1 METLA
6 VEFIGY
12 LNVFFSFIWLPIAIW
27 SLLALIVWAYMR
39 NKEQLH
45 PQYHYQVRLG
55 VLFSLPAGL
64 LALSAIQ
71 GIEYLLQ
78 GTEEPVN
85 LALFTVSYPVEVSVS
100 SAQTES
106 LFTFSEIVILLF
118 FGLYAAGVIF
128 TILKLSVQWLK
139 LRSLRNSNALQLLF
153 SLNNLDHESR
163 KLVKTIKKPVFILF
177 VDDAI
182 IPVTFGFNHP
192 VLVLPASLQS
202 DTEKFNLVIRHELTH
217 IAENDFITH
226 LMVVLTRAVFWFHPL
241 IHKLH
246 NEIIEYRELRC
257 DSILLAEN
265 SVSRKKYASL
275 LLELLPLPNINKE
288 LSVNMA
294 QESSNLK
301 KRIEMITQSRYK
313 QKHSKRISLGIF
325 STILM
330 VTVFAMACTDMQ
342 TENVFDDEDEILNL
356 MTDVDRSGDRGY
368 HEIVIFRGE
377 NGEMESHQGKIDNLD
392 NLPPDVIKSIE
403 VYKDEK
409 AVELYGERGKHG
421 VIIIRT
427 HTDPSAYNTTLKA
440 LGMEAET
447 LPAPPRPDQPL
458 NEKEDYYSIV
468 EEMPELIGGLES
480 IMKEVR
486 YPATAR
492 QAGIEGRVFVQFVV
506 NEQGGVEDARVVRG
520 VGGGL
525 DEEALRVVRQAKFKP
540 GMQRG
545 QPVRV
550 QFSLPIFFR
559 LSGSENVDEQSSSNM
574 NSSFDEINI
583 KAYGNDER
591 TKITDASETPSVIG
605 KQMEI
610 STQNED
616 GKLRGKIVDGET
628 KEPLAGANVVLAETN
643 TGTSTNSDGEF
654 SIELGPEST
663 YEIVVSYVGYQR
675 AMLSVSR

>member
-6 VEFIGY
+6 VEFTGY
-12 LNVFFSFIWLPIAIW
+12 LNVFLSFIWLPIAIW

-118 FGLYAAGVIF
+118 FGLYAAGVLF

-139 LRSLRNSNALQLLF
+139 LRSLRNSSALQLLF
-153 SLNNLDHESR
+153 SLNNLDHENR
-163 KLVKTIKKPVFILF
+163 KLVKSIKKPVFILF
-177 VDDAI
+177 VDEAM

-192 VLVLPASLQS
+192 VVVLPASLQS
-202 DTEKFNLVIRHELTH
+202 DTEKCSLVIRHELTH

-226 LMVVLTRAVFWFHPL
+226 LMVVLTKAVFWFHPL

-301 KRIEMITQSRYK
+301 KRIQMITQSQYK
-313 QKHSKRISLGIF
+313 QKHSRRISLGIF

-342 TENVFDDEDEILNL
+342 TENVFDDEDEVLNL

-392 NLPPDVIKSIE
+392 NLPPDVIKSID

-409 AVELYGERGKHG
+409 AHELYGEQGKHG
-421 VIIIRT
+421 VIVIRT
-427 HTDPSAYNTTLKA
+427 HTDPSAYNTAMKA

-458 NEKEDYYSIV
+458 NEEEDYFVVV
-468 EEMPELIGGLES
+468 EEMPELVGGLES

-492 QAGIEGRVFVQFVV
+492 NAGIEGRVFVQFVV

-550 QFSLPIFFR
+550 QYSLPVMFR
-559 LSGSENVDEQSSSNM
+559 LSGSDKPQEQSSTTID
-574 NSSFDEINI
+574 NSSSEM
-583 KAYGNDER
+583 KV
-591 TKITDASETPSVIG
+591 TDYSSSEQSNLSDVSESSVIG
-605 KQMEI
+605 KQMLI
-610 STQNED
+610 FSRTED
-616 GKLRGKIVDGET
+616 GNLSGRILDEDS
-628 KEPLAGANVVLAETN
+628 KEPLAGANVILADTDI
-643 TGTSTNSDGEF
+643 GTSTNSDGEF

-675 AMLSVSR
+675 ALLSVSR